1 MAKLELEKYKPSD
14 EVMSLSQQL
23 ESVVGHNPIGFAFQ
37 LANKINA
44 ISQWMEHPDVSKI
57 VANLEGSQQGFKTDL
72 QQEGK
77 KYAPNIRNA
86 CVLEAL
92 TSGVRLNGNEFNI
105 ISGQMMIVQNGWRR
119 LCKEMGHDVPGG
131 FTPNC
136 AYQMTSFDCHEVGE
150 PKINGNMVTIPM
162 EITYRWL
169 VKETG
174 KTMEGIF
181 KKDITITAKSRDTV
195 DAWIGKAER
204 RILRSFFRLHSGVEV
219 TDDDTTGEFTA
230 TNDVPPIGSV
240 QKSSAPAAAPKVDA
254 KKTSPKAQD
263 AEFTAPKES
272 TPAMASAL
280 ASMAKKPE
288 PSNEPPEFEFA
299 PSDPEEAYELKV
311 EEPIQINPNRPRTNF

>member
-44 ISQWMEHPDVSKI
+44 ISQWMEHPDISKI

-77 KYAPNIRNA
+77 KYAPNVRNA

-119 LCKEMGHDVPGG
+119 LCKEMGHDIPGG

-136 AYQMTSFDCHEVGE
+136 AYQMISFDCHEVGE

-162 EITYRWL
+162 EISYRWL

-174 KTMEGIF
+174 VISEGIF

-230 TNDVPPIGSV
+230 TSDVPPMGSV
-240 QKSSAPAAAPKVDA
+240 QKPNVPPTAAPKVEA
-254 KKTSPKAQD
+254 RKTSPKVQD
-263 AEFTAPKES
+263 AVFSEPKPES
-272 TPAMASAL
+272 TPAMDTAL
-280 ASMAKKPE
+280 KSMAEKPK

-299 PSDPEEAYELKV
+299 PVD
-311 EEPIQINPNRPRTNF
+311 EEPEAELEPMQVNPNRPRTNF